1 MCCALFRSSPN
12 SGLRRAGVQSEL
24 PGGKKNSC
32 GAPVASTATGG
43 DDKAQKW
50 KKQSGDLRAA
60 MQASREVSRRCSQ
73 LYACN
78 KSCCMIGGMLSLS
91 GSPFVSAFA
100 CYIGHSVAK
109 RLAAQ
114 VYCLCMKHRFRLL
127 MCAAAL
133 LCKLCVQLVF
143 VRLTCG
149 NDSIVIPMWAVELR
163 GVGAFFLPCH
173 YTLSWHHDSL
183 KGTHGGILH
192 WR

>member
-1 MCCALFRSSPN
+1 VHAKVCKLCGPLSLARAAIATYVPSTRAGARSGVKHGQPLHNSFLSNHQQLGMCCALFRSSPN
-12 SGLRRAGVQSEL
+12 SGLQLAGVRSEL

-100 CYIGHSVAK
+100 CYIGHSAAK
-109 RLAAQ
+109 RQ
-114 VYCLCMKHRFRLL
+114 
-127 MCAAAL
+127 
-133 LCKLCVQLVF
+133 
-143 VRLTCG
+143 
-149 NDSIVIPMWAVELR
+149 D
-163 GVGAFFLPCH
+163 
-173 YTLSWHHDSL
+173 
-183 KGTHGGILH
+183 
-192 WR
+192 WRPRCTANA